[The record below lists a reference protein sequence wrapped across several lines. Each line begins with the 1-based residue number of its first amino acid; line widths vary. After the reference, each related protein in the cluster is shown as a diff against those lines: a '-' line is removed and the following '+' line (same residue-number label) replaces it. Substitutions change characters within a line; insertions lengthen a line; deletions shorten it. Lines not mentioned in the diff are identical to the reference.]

1 MKKINGKDFKGM
13 IASGAANLE
22 NNEKEI
28 NTLNVFPVPDGDTG
42 TNMSMTFT
50 NGNKEAASVMSDDIG
65 VVAKSLS
72 KGLLMG
78 ARGNSGVIL
87 SQIFRGFA
95 KYTAGKESLNAF
107 EISEAFLEG
116 ARVAYKAIMKP
127 VEGTILTVIR
137 EAAWYANHDFKDNK
151 NITVE
156 EYFENL
162 LRYADD
168 SLVHTPD
175 LLPALQEAGVV
186 DSGGAGLLKILEGFK
201 AYLDGNPVVKKSC
214 AAVELTQEAAKEDYK
229 GYSVDLRVKLNPEY
243 ATKKFDLEVVA
254 SRLNKEADNLKY
266 SSDKDVLE
274 VSVNTLK
281 PGEILNI
288 CQRYGEFISV
298 KIENPAL
305 KDYRKVKES
314 KKYGIIAVAAGTGIT
329 DLFYELGVDIVVSGG
344 QTMNPSTQD
353 FMEKIEELDNC
364 ETIFIFPNNSN
375 IVLAAE
381 QAKIIANKDIVV
393 IPSKSIQAGL
403 SALMLF
409 NPDADKDDI
418 EAEMNDVIR
427 NVKVAQITYAVK
439 NTSFDGVE
447 VKEGDFISLVDKTI
461 LDSSDNLKDVLIKT
475 ADKLI
480 ENKTKELMT
489 IITGEGSDPAITEEL
504 VKHIED
510 NSDFEVQLFDG
521 GQPVYSYLFGLE

>member
-22 NNEKEI
+22 NSEKEI

-50 NGNKEAASVMSDDIG
+50 NGNKEASAVMSDDIG

-95 KYTAGKESLNAF
+95 KYTAGKETLDAL

-137 EAAWYANHDFKDNK
+137 EAAWYANHDFKENK
-151 NITVE
+151 NITVD
-156 EYFENL
+156 EYFDNL

-168 SLVHTPD
+168 SLTHTPD
-175 LLPALQEAGVV
+175 LLPALKEAGVV

-201 AYLDGNPVVKKSC
+201 AYLDGKPIVKKSS
-214 AAVELTQEAAKEDYK
+214 ASVELTKAGESEEYK
-229 GYSVDLRVKLNPEY
+229 GYSVELRVKLNPEY
-243 ATKKFDLEVVA
+243 ASKKFDLDVV
-254 SRLNKEADNLKY
+254 SQRLNKEGDKLKFTA
-266 SSDKDVLE
+266 DKDVAE
-274 VSVNTLK
+274 ISINTLK

-298 KIENPAL
+298 KIENPEL
-305 KDYRKVKES
+305 KDYKMVKES
-314 KKYGIIAVAAGTGIT
+314 KKYGIIAVAAGNGIT
-329 DLFYELGVDIVVSGG
+329 ELFYELGVDIVVSGG

-375 IVLAAE
+375 IILAAE
-381 QAKIIANKDIVV
+381 QAKILSKKDIVV

-409 NPDADKDDI
+409 NPDADKMDI
-418 EAEMNDVIR
+418 ETELNDVIK

-447 VKEGDFISLVDKTI
+447 VKEGDYISLVEKTI
-461 LDSSDNLKDVLIKT
+461 LDSSTNLKDILLKT
-475 ADKLI
+475 ADKMI

-489 IITGEGSDPAITEEL
+489 IITGVGSDATITEEL
-504 VKHIED
+504 VKYIED